1 MLLKWEYISIMLIQK
16 IFLIYREQQN
26 LDHIKNISSVGSL
39 FAQNKKIIAWVGIV
53 PPSRLPIYPRGFLT
67 KV

>member
-16 IFLIYREQQN
+16 IFLIYREQN
-26 LDHIKNISSVGSL
+26 LDHIKNISSAGSL
-39 FAQNKKIIAWVGIV
+39 FAQNKMIIAWVGIV
-53 PPSRLPIYPRGFLT
+53 PPSRLPIYPRGFLI